1 VATAPFAASA
11 PFADLAVFPD
21 LAAFPELPESADVA
35 DFADVAAFGEAPVL
49 LNTLGEPERWCCVGR
64 RPECAR
70 CAPVA
75 WVEWSRL
82 LLITPRR

>member
-1 VATAPFAASA
+1 VATAPFAASMPFA
-11 PFADLAVFPD
+11 ADLAAFADLA
-21 LAAFPELPESADVA
+21 ALPES
-35 DFADVAAFGEAPVL
+35 ADVAAFGEAPVL

>member
-1 VATAPFAASA
+1 VATAAFTDSVPFAAD
-11 PFADLAVFPD
+11 F
-21 LAAFPELPESADVA
+21 ADVA
-35 DFADVAAFGEAPVL
+35 DFAVDFAELPESAGVAAFGEAPFLV
-49 LNTLGEPERWCCVGR
+49 NTLGEPARWYCVGR